1 MTTGIFESIKIDNG
15 TDPTIPTV
23 PREGLINIMDHLRF
37 FGDGDGD
44 GDYDYDI
51 WSKDNL
57 YIVAEEEIHFRPN
70 KTNVEEGRLVVG
82 ADGGTTFIWSG
93 RNYSGTTK
101 NGLEFGPYK
110 GTARWIYFEPTNG
123 FVGIGLGAGE
133 DPSAKF
139 HVKHSGATAALI
151 ESTGST
157 GARMGFKG
165 TTTSSASSVTV
176 GADGD
181 DLILRA
187 NGQNVLRLRAPM
199 PTSPAGLPAGTVYK
213 DANGFLK
220 IS

>member
-1 MTTGIFESIKIDNG
+1 MAAGIFDSITIDNG
-15 TDPTIPTV
+15 TDPKIPTV
-23 PREGLINIMDHLRF
+23 PREGLINIMDHFRI

-51 WSKDNL
+51 WSKDNM

-110 GTARWIYFEPTNG
+110 GTARWLYIEPDNG
-123 FVGIGLGAGE
+123 LVGIGLDTGE
-133 DPSAKF
+133 TPDAKL
-139 HVKHSGATAALI
+139 HVKHSGATNAVI
-151 ESTGST
+151 ESTGSA
-157 GARMGFKG
+157 GARVAFKG
-165 TTTSSASSVTV
+165 NTTSSSTSVTV
-176 GADGD
+176 GADGN

-187 NGQNVLRLRAPM
+187 GGQYVLRLRGPM

-220 IS
+220 IT

>member
-23 PREGLINIMDHLRF
+23 PREGLINIMDHFRI

-51 WSKDNL
+51 WSKDNM

-70 KTNVEEGRLVVG
+70 KTTTEQGRVVVG
-82 ADGGTTFIWSG
+82 AKDGTNFVWSG

-110 GTARWIYFEPTNG
+110 GTARWLYIDPTNG
-123 FVGIGLGAGE
+123 FVGIGLDTGDA
-133 DPSAKF
+133 PSAKL
-139 HVKHSGATAALI
+139 HVKHSGATNVVV

-165 TTTSSASSVTV
+165 TATSSASAVTV
-176 GADGD
+176 GADGN
-181 DLILRA
+181 DLVLRA

-199 PTSPAGLPAGTVYK
+199 PTSPAGLPTGMVYK

-220 IS
+220 IA